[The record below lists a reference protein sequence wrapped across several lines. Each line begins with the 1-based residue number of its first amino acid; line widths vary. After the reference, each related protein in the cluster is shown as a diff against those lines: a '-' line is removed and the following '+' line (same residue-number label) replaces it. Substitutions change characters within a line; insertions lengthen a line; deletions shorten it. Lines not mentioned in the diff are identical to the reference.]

1 MLEVTGYPG
10 KHSIITLHVVTYQT
24 KTIFL
29 ATTVRKLKF
38 RYRIFK
44 NEEHSKYGEMVV
56 VLRRR
61 LEGTF
66 CSFLQNR
73 SLVSNMGRIFQP

>member
-1 MLEVTGYPG
+1 MLPWKVQS
-10 KHSIITLHVVTYQT
+10 HHT
-24 KTIFL
+24 KRRNIPEETIFV

-38 RYRIFK
+38 SCRIFK
-44 NEEHSKYGEMVV
+44 NEEHEEYGEMSV

-61 LEGTF
+61 LEGTVRLF
-66 CSFLQNR
+66 VKNR